1 MAILDCRV
9 SGLYVPLMAIVN
21 YRGFSLI
28 AQSHLPVNCNT
39 VISGTYTR
47 ATAAAAASIR
57 ARLTSSSV
65 LRNGRWWSYGSC
77 VGRLI

>member
-39 VISGTYTR
+39 VISGTYPR
-47 ATAAAAASIR
+47 ATAAAASTR